1 MGSSVNKFKSL
12 PVAAFKC
19 NWPLHEMSLLSLK
32 CYQMLKLRSGIS
44 KNCKWVNSRRGCI
57 VERIVFPET
66 TAKAIH
72 KAEN

>member
-1 MGSSVNKFKSL
+1 MGSSVNQFKSV
-12 PVAAFKC
+12 PVVAFKC

-32 CYQMLKLRSGIS
+32 CCQMLKLRSGIS
-44 KNCKWVNSRRGCI
+44 KDCKWVNSAQGR
-57 VERIVFPET
+57 VAVFPET